1 MLQKLIDFWYSTM
14 EGQYMS
20 RMGHFTTGFMISTI
34 AGHLISLL
42 VGLIAAFIAGLAKEW
57 LDKESGRG
65 QVSFV
70 AFLLTSL
77 GGLLAYL
84 ILGI

>member
-1 MLQKLIDFWYSTM
+1 MKRLINFWYSTM
-14 EGQYMS
+14 EGKYLS
-20 RMGHFTTGFMISTI
+20 RMGHFTTVFMISTI
-34 AGHLISLL
+34 AGIL
-42 VGLIAAFIAGLAKEW
+42 KE
-57 LDKESGRG
+57 LMDKYSGRG

-77 GGLLAYL
+77 GGLLAYV

>member
-1 MLQKLIDFWYSTM
+1 
-14 EGQYMS
+14 MS
-20 RMGHFTTGFMISTI
+20 RMGHFTTGFMISVIGGHFYGLLYGLIMAII
-34 AGHLISLL
+34 AGTI
-42 VGLIAAFIAGLAKEW
+42 KEL
-57 LDKESGRG
+57 LDKYSGRG

-84 ILGI
+84 ILSI